1 MITGITLAGFKCF
14 LDLKIAPKLIT
25 VLIGPN
31 GSGKSGV
38 LQALLLL
45 KQSKNP
51 AERLDPVGDVF
62 NFSPEDFFFHGQG
75 TAGDLV
81 QIGLRGHGEVQTERV
96 EFEINLQYGRSMAFV
111 PPKGGHMSLHYQGN
125 KHTIQAGRTGIQSI
139 QLGRDAIVNLL
150 EGNGIDLI
158 RVDSVTGAASKLGEF
173 VREASRLPTRILDD
187 ITWVPPSRS
196 LTRASYPMGPELSA
210 YISTAEGPSKQE
222 EDAATTMGY
231 SPDRLEQASRWMRQ
245 ITGVGIRVPIIPP
258 TSAQPLSTTVAG
270 DVSVLAEGSGTNSLL
285 MLLFELAR
293 AGEGA
298 TVLIE
303 EPENHLHPKAQA
315 ELAAVISQESVD
327 ANKQIIIATHSEH
340 LVNRLLTLVV
350 AGRISTDMLALYSF
364 SKDDHG
370 ACSAN
375 EIEITERGQT
385 VGGVTGFFDTNLA
398 EMEEYLRV
406 LSPNPPKDGVWDAC

>member
-14 LDLKIAPKLIT
+14 LDLKIAPTLIT

-51 AERLDPVGDVF
+51 AERLDLVGDVF
-62 NFSPEDFFFHGQG
+62 SFSPEDFFFHGQG

-96 EFEINLQYGRSMAFV
+96 EFEINLQYGRSMALV
-111 PPKGGHMSLHYQGN
+111 PPKGGHMSFDYRGN
-125 KHTIQAGRTGIQSI
+125 EYDIRAGSRGIRDV
-139 QLGRDAIVNLL
+139 QLGGDGVVNLL

-158 RVDSVTGAASKLGEF
+158 KFNSAPEAASQLANF
-173 VREASRLPTRILDD
+173 VREASGLPTRILAD

-196 LTRASYPMGPELSA
+196 LTRESYPMGPELSTH
-210 YISTAEGPSKQE
+210 ISTAKGPSKQE

-231 SPDRLEQASRWMRQ
+231 SQERLEQASRWMKQ

-258 TSAQPLSTTVAG
+258 TSAQPLSTSVAG

-293 AGEGA
+293 ASEGA
-298 TVLIE
+298 TFLIE

-315 ELAAVISQESVD
+315 DLAAVISQEAVD
-327 ANKQIIIATHSEH
+327 ANKQVIIATHSEH
-340 LVNRLLTLVV
+340 LVNRLLTRV
-350 AGRISTDMLALYSF
+350 AAGKISTDMLALYSF
-364 SKDDHG
+364 SKDEHG
-370 ACSAN
+370 ACSAE

-398 EMEEYLRV
+398 EMEEHLRV
-406 LSPNPPKDGVWDAC
+406 LREDP